1 MAETSLLSVHL
12 ANFFT
17 VWFWLS
23 FTQKEERIHIHSRS
37 DVSEGIILKRVASKT
52 EPYSEEIEI
61 DSVIDIGPIAEGPKG
76 ERYVKTSRV
85 KKAKM
90 DNLSDELKETN
101 QQIEELLK
109 GMKKENRGSTH
120 SDIHT
125 KLDDCMS
132 KVPSRFIDDF
142 KLDVYSALTISPE
155 STVIPCLPHFNHSLH
170 ISHLRTIS
178 HFLTHLIL
186 LHPHRVIQCNHIL
199 ATQCPPAHQT
209 QPQNQQLQCPTS
221 DITNPYQLLP

>member
-1 MAETSLLSVHL
+1 MAETSLLSEDL
-12 ANFFT
+12 AIFFT

-23 FTQKEERIHIHSRS
+23 ITKEEEGIQIHSRS

-61 DSVIDIGPIAEGPKG
+61 DSVIDIGPIAERPKG

-109 GMKKENRGSTH
+109 DMKKENRGSTH

-142 KLDVYSALTISPE
+142 KLDVYSALTSLARKYCDPVPSPFQ
-155 STVIPCLPHFNHSLH
+155 SFPPHLPPQNHFPFPYPSYPLAPPQ
-170 ISHLRTIS
+170 SYLMQ
-178 HFLTHLIL
+178 
-186 LHPHRVIQCNHIL
+186 PHNSY
-199 ATQCPPAHQT
+199 TMPPAHQT